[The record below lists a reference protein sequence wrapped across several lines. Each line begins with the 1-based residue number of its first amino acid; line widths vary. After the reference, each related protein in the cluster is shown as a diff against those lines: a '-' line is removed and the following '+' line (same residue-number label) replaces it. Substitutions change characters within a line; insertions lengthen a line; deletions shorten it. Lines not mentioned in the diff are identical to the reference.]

1 MKLIAG
7 ALITAVLLSG
17 CGSKSSDSKSSD
29 SKPSSVDI
37 LMIKQEACSMFNDT
51 LNAVTPNG
59 YNIAGMES
67 TDLFDKLAKLDPQY
81 ITYAEYV
88 ALISLTDFKDQT
100 SNGAGLIA
108 LAKVKVFCS

>member
-17 CGSKSSDSKSSD
+17 CGSKSSD